1 MHEFQPMV
9 QPGTPRPA
17 VNPYNQTAMNFGPV
31 FTQLLN
37 FFQTGNPNAPTKIS
51 PQFVRLFDYIEVPC
65 PFSATEK
72 WFNPG
77 NTNQHFGDPMA
88 GTTVASMYRP
98 PFNKLSRFAD
108 PGRININ
115 TIYDDAVLEA
125 ALGSFPFPGNA
136 AQNQAFRRGVIFS
149 RQGYISNNP
158 LDMDYRYPTR
168 FANPVR
174 PADAA
179 DLMPDVADMRRLAPA
194 EATLLRSNYVF
205 NAVTNPPPAAP
216 PAPTPT
222 DTPLFDVPNNPIY
235 NYNDPNRNAYFEYQ
249 AFQKIGNVF
258 STQSNVFAVWV
269 TVGYFEVEPNP
280 NGVDV
285 AHPDGYRLG
294 QEIGADSGN
303 TVRHRFFSIIDR
315 TVPAAYEP
323 GKRHNTDKCVLLRRF
338 IE

>member
-1 MHEFQPMV
+1 
-9 QPGTPRPA
+9 
-17 VNPYNQTAMNFGPV
+17 
-31 FTQLLN
+31 
-37 FFQTGNPNAPTKIS
+37 
-51 PQFVRLFDYIEVPC
+51 
-65 PFSATEK
+65 
-72 WFNPG
+72 
-77 NTNQHFGDPMA
+77 
-88 GTTVASMYRP
+88 
-98 PFNKLSRFAD
+98 
-108 PGRININ
+108 
-115 TIYDDAVLEA
+115 
-125 ALGSFPFPGNA
+125 FPGNA
-136 AQNQAFRRGVIFS
+136 AQNQAFRRGVILS
-149 RQGYISNNP
+149 RQGFGDPANP
-158 LDMDYRYPTR
+158 QPVLAMDYRYPTR
-168 FANPVR
+168 FANPFR

-194 EATLLRSNYVF
+194 EATQLRSSYV
-205 NAVTNPPPAAP
+205 NTSPQTAP
-216 PAPTPT
+216 VPTPIPT

-258 STQSNVFAVWV
+258 STQSNVFAVWI